1 MPWSPSRSSVGSAP
15 ASSSIRVNSGSPAIP
30 AAPYSAT
37 CSHSP
42 LMYDAFGSA
51 PAASRWRTTSRI
63 PGARSGSPRS
73 RREKQ
78 AYRIGSQPFGPVGSL
93 TAAGLAARR
102 RETSSTSPVA
112 HAHARS
118 WRASAGSASSSARA
132 RRRSS
137 DIAESISAAARA
149 EASSVT
155 ASTWNFSRGHE
166 RNPYSRASAS
176 CASAIDGNSPAL
188 RRRLASSRRWRRSG
202 RDGRERGSD
211 MSAPLGL
218 RLVRTPGRESR
229 PSPVASHSHH
239 SWACGPFRGPGAS
252 CTHSV
257 TIPNDARLKGV

>member
-1 MPWSPSRSSVGSAP
+1 MRTRGRGGRAPDRRRAAPARAAGRRTWPSRS
-15 ASSSIRVNSGSPAIP
+15 
-30 AAPYSAT
+30 
-37 CSHSP
+37 
-42 LMYDAFGSA
+42 
-51 PAASRWRTTSRI
+51 
-63 PGARSGSPRS
+63 
-73 RREKQ
+73 
-78 AYRIGSQPFGPVGSL
+78 
-93 TAAGLAARR
+93 ARR
-102 RETSSTSPVA
+102 RES
-112 HAHARS
+112 
-118 WRASAGSASSSARA
+118 
-132 RRRSS
+132 
-137 DIAESISAAARA
+137 

-218 RLVRTPGRESR
+218 RRVRTPGRESR

-252 CTHSV
+252 CTHPV
-257 TIPNDARLKGV
+257 TIPKRRATERSVTAPPGDGLAARPARHGCRAEPAPRTPSEARPIPGHKCTLGTRS